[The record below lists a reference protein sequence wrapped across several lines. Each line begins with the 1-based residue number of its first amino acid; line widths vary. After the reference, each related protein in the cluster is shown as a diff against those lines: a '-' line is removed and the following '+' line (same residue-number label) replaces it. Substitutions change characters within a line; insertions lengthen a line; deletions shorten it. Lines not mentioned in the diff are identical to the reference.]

1 MQINGTQQAHGAQ
14 ALRGPHFRGPAKA
27 DAPAT
32 GAAQPADTLE
42 ISSEAQEAARLAD
55 AAEARA
61 ADRAAQPIRAD
72 RVAEIKA
79 QIAEGSYETDAKL
92 DAALDRLLDE
102 IG

>member
-1 MQINGTQQAHGAQ
+1 MQINGTQQTHGAQ
-14 ALRGPHFRGPAKA
+14 ALRGPHFKPAAKA
-27 DAPAT
+27 DGPAA
-32 GAAQPADTLE
+32 GGAQPADTLE

-61 ADRAAQPIRAD
+61 AERAAQPIRSD
-72 RVAEIKA
+72 RVADIKA
-79 QIAEGSYETDAKL
+79 QIADGTYETDAKL